1 LTDKATQSICADFLG
16 ISKGILFYGIGELCA
31 RHNQVYSVFLHESFF
46 VDSLNWAILGEKL
59 VD

>member
-1 LTDKATQSICADFLG
+1 LPDKATQSICADLLG
-16 ISKGILFYGIGELCA
+16 ISKEILFYGIGELCA
-31 RHNQVYSVFLHESFF
+31 RHNQVYSVFLHESFI